1 MKSEERIIELLSE
14 YLIKTD
20 RILEEMVKNDLKF
33 SEQNKSIIAQS
44 ESITAQNE
52 SITAQNERITA
63 QNERIDLAYQALLKH
78 AEEIK
83 QLRQETLKHEIQN
96 QEILKEIFSISKRVS
111 NIEDKQ

>member
-44 ESITAQNE
+44 E